1 MKKLSILSASI
12 IFSSL
17 SVFSQTIS
25 GVTFEGD
32 PGDYLSFNHQAES
45 CYEPCYYWWEVE
57 DPDFI
62 TDSETSMT
70 AQWQESGIYRIKLY
84 LYISACSCDILQD
97 ERDVKIGDPF
107 RVQYQYDEAGNRIS
121 RQVVYLER
129 LKSKSGKN
137 EITDEF
143 ENPESIFKVFP
154 NPATQ
159 SIYVGLNQD
168 AIESFSKSISIYD
181 LSGKEV
187 ISQIP
192 MSDAILIDLS
202 DLNSGVYILKL
213 RYDNGS
219 KECKIIKR

>member
-1 MKKLSILSASI
+1 MKKLLILSATI
-12 IFSSL
+12 IFPCL

-45 CYEPCYYWWEVE
+45 CYEPCHYWWDVE
-57 DPDFI
+57 DADYV
-62 TDSETSMT
+62 TSSETNMT
-70 AQWQESGIYRIKLY
+70 AQWQDAGIYRIKLY

-107 RVQYQYDEAGNRIS
+107 NVQYQYDDAGNRIS

-129 LKSKSGKN
+129 LKSTSGKN
-137 EITDEF
+137 EIPEEF

-168 AIESFSKSISIYD
+168 AIESYSKSISIYD

-187 ISQIP
+187 ISLVP
-192 MSDAILIDLS
+192 ASDAILIDLS
-202 DLNSGVYILKL
+202 ELTSGVYILKL
-213 RYDNGS
+213 RYDNGF

>member
-12 IFSSL
+12 IFSCL

-45 CYEPCYYWWEVE
+45 CYEPCHYWWDVE

-62 TDSETSMT
+62 TNSETNMT
-70 AQWQESGIYRIKLY
+70 AQWQEPGIYRIKLY
-84 LYISACSCDILQD
+84 LYISACNCDLLQD

-107 RVQYQYDEAGNRIS
+107 NVQYQYDDAGNRIS

-129 LKSKSGKN
+129 LKSTTGKN
-137 EITDEF
+137 EISEEF
-143 ENPESIFKVFP
+143 ENPESVFKVFP

-168 AIESFSKSISIYD
+168 AIESFSKSISVYD
-181 LSGKEV
+181 LNGKE
-187 ISQIP
+187 IIRRIP
-192 MSDAILIDLS
+192 TSDAIQIDLS
-202 DLNSGVYILKL
+202 ELPAGVYLLKL
-213 RYDNGS
+213 RYDNDS